1 MKSEIKDNR
10 KFAIYSRKSKFTGKG
25 ESIENQI
32 ELCRQYIRLHNPDV
46 RESDILIYEDE
57 GFSGG
62 NTNRPKFKEMMTKI
76 KANQIQAVVCYRLD
90 RISRN
95 VADFSLMYQV
105 FDDMNVS
112 FLSVSERYDNST
124 PSGRA
129 MLSMCTVFAQ
139 MERETIAE
147 RIKDNMHEL
156 AKSGRW
162 LGGTTPTGYKSTQI
176 VGSVTVDGKE
186 RKAYKLDI
194 VKAEAELVKG
204 IFEKF
209 LETNSLTKTETY
221 LLQKHIKTKNG
232 KDFTRFSIR
241 SILANPVYMIADM
254 QAWNYF
260 ESMGVE
266 IYADKSDFDGKH
278 GVIAYSKTIQ
288 KPGKANQIKDMNE
301 WIIAVGKHE
310 GLISGRDW
318 VNAQASLKQNRSKS
332 YHKPRSNVALLSG
345 LLFCG
350 KCGDFMRP
358 KLSQRLNKDGEQI
371 YSYLCQTK
379 EKSRRQNCDGKN
391 PNGNELDRMVCEQI
405 KLLSENH
412 SAFIKGLSTVKREF
426 EASREDFNERLLHLQ
441 KEQQDNEKQINA
453 LVTSLAKSDGTAA
466 FDYITN
472 QINELHRKNDGIKKQ
487 IADIE
492 SVSNQYSYSDSE
504 FEILKDLLVSFSQ
517 SFDTMSVE
525 QKRSALRTFIRKIVW
540 DGENAHVMLFGDV
553 EENIDLSSFT
563 ERNKE
568 PLGADS
574 EQKTYV
580 RIITVYFLSICKIIN
595 KL

>member
-1 MKSEIKDNR
+1 MNILPSAYCKRLSGEYPFYAEELVKIAD
-10 KFAIYSRKSKFTGKG
+10 FFGVSCDEVITGKPPEITAVYDNTPVDKSSISFINKLNY
-25 ESIENQI
+25 ESPDCI
-32 ELCRQYIRLHNPDV
+32 ELLNIILNNNDKNHLRERLLKTILYYCYG
-46 RESDILIYEDE
+46 DI
-57 GFSGG
+57 
-62 NTNRPKFKEMMTKI
+62 FK
-76 KANQIQAVVCYRLD
+76 
-90 RISRN
+90 IS
-95 VADFSLMYQV
+95 
-105 FDDMNVS
+105 
-112 FLSVSERYDNST
+112 SVSDST

-176 VGSVTVDGKE
+176 VGGVTVDGKE

-194 VKAEAELVKG
+194 VKVEAELVQD

-221 LLQKHIKTKNG
+221 LLQNHIKTKNG

-318 VNAQASLKQNRSKS
+318 VKAQASLKQNR
-332 YHKPRSNVALLSG
+332 P
-345 LLFCG
+345 
-350 KCGDFMRP
+350 
-358 KLSQRLNKDGEQI
+358 
-371 YSYLCQTK
+371 
-379 EKSRRQNCDGKN
+379 N
-391 PNGNELDRMVCEQI
+391 PI
-405 KLLSENH
+405 
-412 SAFIKGLSTVKREF
+412 T
-426 EASREDFNERLLHLQ
+426 SRE
-441 KEQQDNEKQINA
+441 A
-453 LVTSLAKSDGTAA
+453 
-466 FDYITN
+466 
-472 QINELHRKNDGIKKQ
+472 
-487 IADIE
+487 
-492 SVSNQYSYSDSE
+492 
-504 FEILKDLLVSFSQ
+504 
-517 SFDTMSVE
+517 M
-525 QKRSALRTFIRKIVW
+525 
-540 DGENAHVMLFGDV
+540 
-553 EENIDLSSFT
+553 
-563 ERNKE
+563 
-568 PLGADS
+568 
-574 EQKTYV
+574 
-580 RIITVYFLSICKIIN
+580 
-595 KL
+595 

>member
-62 NTNRPKFKEMMTKI
+62 NTNRPKFKEMMAKI

-112 FLSVSERYDNST
+112 FLSVSERYDTST

-162 LGGTTPTGYKSTQI
+162 LGGTTPTGYKSAQI

-194 VKAEAELVKG
+194 VKAEAELVRG

-241 SILANPVYMIADM
+241 SILANPVYMIADA

-405 KLLSENH
+405 KLLSQNH
-412 SAFIKGLSTVKREF
+412 SAFIKGLATVKREF

-453 LVTSLAKSDGTAA
+453 LVTALSKSDGTAA

-472 QINELHRKNDGIKKQ
+472 QINELHSKNDGIKKQ

-504 FEILKDLLVSFSQ
+504 FEILKDLLVSFGK

-525 QKRSALRTFIRKIVW
+525 QKRSALRTFIRRIVW
-540 DGENAHVMLFGDV
+540 DGENAHVMLFGDS
-553 EENIDLSSFT
+553 EENIDISSFT
-563 ERNKE
+563 EQNIE

-574 EQKTYV
+574 E
-580 RIITVYFLSICKIIN
+580 
-595 KL
+595 

>member
-10 KFAIYSRKSKFTGKG
+10 KFAIYSRKSRFTGKG

-32 ELCRQYIRLHNPDV
+32 ELCRQYIRLHNPEV

-62 NTNRPKFKEMMTKI
+62 NTNRPKFKEMMAKI
-76 KANQIQAVVCYRLD
+76 KANQIRAVVCYRLD

-95 VADFSLMYQV
+95 VADFSLMYQI

-112 FLSVSERYDNST
+112 FLSVSERYDPST

-147 RIKDNMHEL
+147 RIRDNMHEL

-176 VGSVTVDGKE
+176 VGSVTVDGKT

-194 VKAEAELVKG
+194 IKEEAELVQE

-221 LLQKHIKTKNG
+221 LLQNHVKTKND

-318 VNAQASLKQNRSKS
+318 VKAQASLKQNRSKS

-391 PNGNELDRMVCEQI
+391 PNGNELDKMVCEQI

-441 KEQQDNEKQINA
+441 KEQHDNEKQISA
-453 LVTSLAKSDGTAA
+453 LVTALAKSDGTAA

-472 QINELHRKNDGIKKQ
+472 QINELHRKNDAIQKQ

-492 SVSNQYSYSDSE
+492 SMSTQYSYSDSE
-504 FEILKDLLVSFSQ
+504 FEILKDLLVSFGK

-540 DGENAHVMLFGDV
+540 DGENVHVILFGDS
-553 EENIDLSSFT
+553 EDSIDINSFT
-563 ERNKE
+563 DENGE
-568 PLGADS
+568 PLRADS
-574 EQKTYV
+574 K
-580 RIITVYFLSICKIIN
+580 SDPAGS
-595 KL
+595 

>member
-32 ELCRQYIRLHNPDV
+32 ELCRQYIRLHHPEV
-46 RESDILIYEDE
+46 QESDILIYEDE

-62 NTNRPKFKEMMTKI
+62 NTNRPKFKEMMAKI

-105 FDDMNVS
+105 FEDMNVS
-112 FLSVSERYDNST
+112 FLSVSERYDTST

-176 VGSVTVDGKE
+176 VGSVTVDGKT

-194 VKAEAELVKG
+194 VKDEAKLVRE

-209 LETNSLTKTETY
+209 IETNSLTKTETY
-221 LLQKHIKTKNG
+221 LLQNHIKTKNG

-254 QAWNYF
+254 QAWDYF
-260 ESMGVE
+260 ASMGVE

-310 GLISGRDW
+310 GLISGKDW
-318 VNAQASLKQNRSKS
+318 VKAQASLKQNRSKS

-391 PNGNELDRMVCEQI
+391 PNGNELDRMVCAQI
-405 KLLSENH
+405 KSLSENH

-453 LVTSLAKSDGTAA
+453 LVNALAKSDGTAA

-472 QINELHRKNDGIKKQ
+472 QINELHSKNDGIKKQ

-492 SVSNQYSYSDSE
+492 SMSSQYSYSDSE
-504 FEILKDLLVSFSQ
+504 FEILKDLLVSFGK

-540 DGENAHVMLFGDV
+540 DGENAHIMLFGDS
-553 EENIDLSSFT
+553 EESVDVNSFAD
-563 ERNKE
+563 ENGE
-568 PLGADS
+568 PLRADS
-574 EQKTYV
+574 E
-580 RIITVYFLSICKIIN
+580 
-595 KL
+595 

>member
-62 NTNRPKFKEMMTKI
+62 NTNRPKFKEMMSKI

-112 FLSVSERYDNST
+112 FLSVSERYDTST

-241 SILANPVYMIADM
+241 SILANPVYMIADA

-405 KLLSENH
+405 KLLSQNH
-412 SAFIKGLSTVKREF
+412 SAFIKGLATVKREF

-453 LVTSLAKSDGTAA
+453 LVTALSKSDGTAA

-472 QINELHRKNDGIKKQ
+472 QINELHSKNDGIKKQ

-504 FEILKDLLVSFSQ
+504 FEILKDLLVSFGK

-525 QKRSALRTFIRKIVW
+525 QKRSALRTFIRRIVW
-540 DGENAHVMLFGDV
+540 DGENAHVLLFGDS
-553 EENIDLSSFT
+553 EENIDISSFT
-563 ERNKE
+563 EQNVE

-574 EQKTYV
+574 ERNPDAFPLQKENLYG
-580 RIITVYFLSICKIIN
+580 SIHQ
-595 KL
+595 

>member
-1 MKSEIKDNR
+1 MKSEFKDNR

-32 ELCRQYIRLHNPDV
+32 EMCKQYIKIHNPDV
-46 RESDILIYEDE
+46 PESDILIYEDE

-62 NTNRPKFKEMMTKI
+62 NTNRPKFKEMMAKI

-105 FDDMNVS
+105 FEDMNVS
-112 FLSVSERYDNST
+112 FLSVSERYDTST

-176 VGSVTVDGKE
+176 VGSVTVDGKT

-194 VKAEAELVKG
+194 IKEEAELIKT

-209 LETNSLTKTETY
+209 LETTSLTKTETF
-221 LLQKHIKTKNG
+221 LLQNHIETKNG
-232 KDFTRFSIR
+232 KAFTRFSIR
-241 SILANPVYMIADM
+241 TILANPVYMINDM
-254 QAWNYF
+254 EAWNYF
-260 ESMGVE
+260 ESAGVE
-266 IYADKSDFDGKH
+266 IFAEKTDFDGKH

-288 KPGKANQIKDMNE
+288 KPGKANQIKDMSE
-301 WIIAVGKHE
+301 WIIAVGKHK
-310 GLISGRDW
+310 GLISGADW
-318 VNAQASLKQNRSKS
+318 VKAQGLLEQNRSKS
-332 YHKPRSNVALLSG
+332 YRKPRSNVALLSG

-358 KLSQRLNKDGEQI
+358 KLSKRLNKDGEQI

-379 EKSRRQNCDGKN
+379 EKSRCINCNSKN

-412 SAFIKGLSTVKREF
+412 SIFIKGLASVKREF

-441 KEQQDNEKQINA
+441 KEHQDNEKQINA
-453 LVTSLAKSDGTAA
+453 LVTALSKSDGTAA

-492 SVSNQYSYSDSE
+492 SMSNQYSYSDSE
-504 FEILKDLLVSFSQ
+504 FEILKDLLVSFGK

-525 QKRSALRTFIRKIVW
+525 PKRSALRTFIRKIVW
-540 DGENAHVMLFGDV
+540 DGENAHVLLFGDS
-553 EENIDLSSFT
+553 EESIDVNSFADEKT
-563 ERNKE
+563 EPLRGDSERNTHALSQSKKV
-568 PLGADS
+568 GS
-574 EQKTYV
+574 G
-580 RIITVYFLSICKIIN
+580 YFHE
-595 KL
+595 

>member
-62 NTNRPKFKEMMTKI
+62 NTNRPKFKEMMAKI

-112 FLSVSERYDNST
+112 FLSVSERYDTST

-453 LVTSLAKSDGTAA
+453 LVTALAKSDGTAA

-472 QINELHRKNDGIKKQ
+472 QINELHRKNDGIQKQ

-492 SVSNQYSYSDSE
+492 NVSNQYSYSDSE
-504 FEILKDLLVSFSQ
+504 FEILKDLLVSFGK

-553 EENIDLSSFT
+553 EENIDISSFT
-563 ERNKE
+563 EQNGE
-568 PLGADS
+568 PLRTDS
-574 EQKTYV
+574 ERNSDAFPLQKENLYG
-580 RIITVYFLSICKIIN
+580 SIHQ
-595 KL
+595 

>member
-62 NTNRPKFKEMMTKI
+62 NTNRPKFKEMMSKI

-112 FLSVSERYDNST
+112 FLSVSERYDTST

-241 SILANPVYMIADM
+241 SILANPVYMIADA

-405 KLLSENH
+405 KLLSQNH
-412 SAFIKGLSTVKREF
+412 SAFIKGLATVKREF

-453 LVTSLAKSDGTAA
+453 LVTALSKSDGTAA

-472 QINELHRKNDGIKKQ
+472 QINELHSKNDGIKKQ

-504 FEILKDLLVSFSQ
+504 FEILKDLLVSFGK

-525 QKRSALRTFIRKIVW
+525 QKRSALRTFIRRIVW
-540 DGENAHVMLFGDV
+540 DGENAHVLLFGDS
-553 EENIDLSSFT
+553 EENIDISSFT
-563 ERNKE
+563 EQNVE

-574 EQKTYV
+574 E
-580 RIITVYFLSICKIIN
+580 
-595 KL
+595 

>member
-112 FLSVSERYDNST
+112 FLSVSERYDTST

-194 VKAEAELVKG
+194 VKAEAELVRG

-266 IYADKSDFDGKH
+266 IYADRSDFDGKH

-391 PNGNELDRMVCEQI
+391 PNGNELDRIVCEQI

-453 LVTSLAKSDGTAA
+453 LVTALAKSDGTAA

-472 QINELHRKNDGIKKQ
+472 QINELHRKNDGIQKQ

-504 FEILKDLLVSFSQ
+504 FEILKDLLVSFSK

-553 EENIDLSSFT
+553 EENIDISSFT
-563 ERNKE
+563 EQNGE
-568 PLGADS
+568 PLRAYS
-574 EQKTYV
+574 E
-580 RIITVYFLSICKIIN
+580 RNPDAFPL
-595 KL
+595 

>member
-10 KFAIYSRKSKFTGKG
+10 KFAIYSRKSRFTGKG

-32 ELCRQYIRLHNPDV
+32 ELCRQYIRLHNPEV

-62 NTNRPKFKEMMTKI
+62 NTNRPKFKEMMAKI
-76 KANQIQAVVCYRLD
+76 KANQIRAVVCYRLD

-95 VADFSLMYQV
+95 VADFSLMYQI

-112 FLSVSERYDNST
+112 FLSVSERYDTST

-147 RIKDNMHEL
+147 RIRDNMHEL

-176 VGSVTVDGKE
+176 VGSVTVDGKT

-194 VKAEAELVKG
+194 IKEEAELVQE

-221 LLQKHIKTKNG
+221 LLQNHVKTKND

-318 VNAQASLKQNRSKS
+318 VKAQASLKQNRSKS

-358 KLSQRLNKDGEQI
+358 KLSQRLNKEGEQI

-391 PNGNELDRMVCEQI
+391 PNGNELDKMVCEQI

-441 KEQQDNEKQINA
+441 KEQHDNEKQISA
-453 LVTSLAKSDGTAA
+453 LVTALAKSDGTAA

-472 QINELHRKNDGIKKQ
+472 QINELHRKNDAIQKQ

-492 SVSNQYSYSDSE
+492 SMSTQYSYSDSE
-504 FEILKDLLVSFSQ
+504 FEILKDLLVSFGK

-540 DGENAHVMLFGDV
+540 DGENVHVILFGDS
-553 EENIDLSSFT
+553 EDSIDINSFT
-563 ERNKE
+563 DENGE
-568 PLGADS
+568 PLRADS
-574 EQKTYV
+574 K
-580 RIITVYFLSICKIIN
+580 SDPAGS
-595 KL
+595 